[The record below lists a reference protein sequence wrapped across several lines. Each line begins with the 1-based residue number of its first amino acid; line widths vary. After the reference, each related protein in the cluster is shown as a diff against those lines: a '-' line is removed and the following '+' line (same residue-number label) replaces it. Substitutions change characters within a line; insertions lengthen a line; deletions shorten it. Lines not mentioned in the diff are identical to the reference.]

1 MRQQMLDE
9 VNQTIYRY
17 LRDYPVLRRDAV
29 LQEMIYYALGFN
41 SDGSLLSGGKRL
53 RPLFCCLTCG
63 IVSND
68 YKNGLLYGAA
78 LEMLHNYTLVH
89 DDIEDNSDIRHKR
102 PALWKKYGLP
112 LALNAGDLL
121 YEISLAAAADADETS
136 GKSGLRRMMKMS
148 EYLFLGQHRDISFE
162 GRERITKSEY
172 LQMVR
177 GKTSALLGC
186 SFALGAMAGGADEKT
201 ITEFEYAGQRI
212 GIAFQ
217 IRDDY
222 LGTWGNLDELGK
234 PVSADIMDKKN
245 TLAVIYTADKDPEF
259 LKKWNEYDGS
269 SERVA
274 EFADMMAEAG
284 APEFLM
290 TQCRR
295 YTDEALDTLT
305 AHHTEGIYQDILD
318 ELIDSLVDRSK

>member
-1 MRQQMLDE
+1 
-9 VNQTIYRY
+9 
-17 LRDYPVLRRDAV
+17 
-29 LQEMIYYALGFN
+29 
-41 SDGSLLSGGKRL
+41 
-53 RPLFCCLTCG
+53 
-63 IVSND
+63 
-68 YKNGLLYGAA
+68 
-78 LEMLHNYTLVH
+78 
-89 DDIEDNSDIRHKR
+89 
-102 PALWKKYGLP
+102 
-112 LALNAGDLL
+112 
-121 YEISLAAAADADETS
+121 
-136 GKSGLRRMMKMS
+136 MS
-148 EYLFLGQHRDISFE
+148 ELLFLGQHRDICFE
-162 GRERITKSEY
+162 GRERIKKSEY

-201 ITEFEYAGQRI
+201 IAEFEYAGQRI

-234 PVSADIMDKKN
+234 PVSADIMGKKN
-245 TLAVIYTADKDPEF
+245 TLDVIYTADKDPEF

-269 SERVA
+269 TERVA